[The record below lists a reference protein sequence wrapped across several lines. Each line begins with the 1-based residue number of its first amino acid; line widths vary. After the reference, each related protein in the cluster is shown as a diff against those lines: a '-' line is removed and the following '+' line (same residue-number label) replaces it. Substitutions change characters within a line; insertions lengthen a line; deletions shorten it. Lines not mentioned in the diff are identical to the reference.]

1 MLCFGLEGINGGK
14 IGDKEDGRHCWQGD
28 QHENKQG
35 HWRCGREEVVGWVG
49 RVGKD
54 AGLTRVEEEPE
65 ASLELTKG
73 GYLYFVIQ
81 ELNFKREYLLM
92 LCVCNGNAGKSA

>member
-1 MLCFGLEGINGGK
+1 MTRKTGGIAGRGTSMRTNRGTGGV
-14 IGDKEDGRHCWQGD
+14 
-28 QHENKQG
+28 
-35 HWRCGREEVVGWVG
+35 EERRGWGGWVG
-49 RVGKD
+49 VGKD
-54 AGLTRVEEEPE
+54 AGLTMVEEEPE

-92 LCVCNGNAGKSA
+92 LCVCNGNAGKLA